1 MQAKEMTK
9 DPKESELV
17 ALVNNIGM
25 TELVED
31 VILLAL
37 LLMWL
42 DEEAKHYR
50 LFGSQ
55 MPTADFLC
63 KPTKHAH
70 SVTRQANSSRSRER
84 TQKFTA
90 AARET
95 LLRKQDRYQ
104 SK

>member
-9 DPKESELV
+9 NPKESELV

-31 VILLAL
+31 MILLAS

-50 LFGSQ
+50 LFGCRCLLQISYV
-55 MPTADFLC
+55 
-63 KPTKHAH
+63 PTKHSH
-70 SVTRQANSSRSRER
+70 SVVTRQANSSRRER
-84 TQKFTA
+84 AQKFTA
-90 AARET
+90 GRHARHCG
-95 LLRKQDRYQ
+95 
-104 SK
+104 SKVLE